1 MSNVHILNLAA
12 YETPTIQE
20 SKRDEWVEYGE
31 GNDYFSF
38 LIDRYTN
45 SPTNNAIINNISRL
59 VYGKGLSA
67 TDASRKP
74 NEYAQMMALLN
85 KEDIRKVV
93 KDFKMLG
100 NAAMQIH
107 YTKDRKKIQKAY
119 HIPVN
124 LIRAEKCNKDGEIEG
139 YYYSDNWSDV
149 KKYAPKRIPAFG
161 YSQEQIEIIYIMPY
175 SVGMKYYAYP
185 DYLGALPYAT
195 LEEEIADYLVNEVQN
210 GFSGTKVVNF
220 NSGVPSEEQQQIIS
234 SKVLGKLTGSRGQ
247 KVIVAFNNNETEK
260 TTVDDIPLN
269 DAAEQYQYLSDECM
283 RKLMLAHNVTSP
295 LLFGIASTN
304 GFSSNADELRN
315 SAILFENMVIKPIQE
330 LLIDAFDRILAYNGI
345 SLDLKF
351 EGLNPLD
358 AEGDLTNTEGSKVIE
373 GINSL
378 SPLVANKVLE
388 SMTPNEIRA
397 LVGLSP
403 EQGGSDLAPAQ
414 LSAIDKLDVD
424 QYGED
429 IDLDQWEL
437 IDSRIVDYDME
448 EDYDKLIDS
457 ANKPTLM
464 SRIVSLVKTGTAYA
478 KRNSEQD
485 NEVFRTRYRYIGEIS
500 DKSRPFCKAMI
511 KANKLYRKEDIIAMG
526 DQVVNEGF
534 GPKGSD
540 KYSVWLYKGG
550 GACHHAWQR
559 ETYRRKGTDLTSP
572 LAKTVTPAQQRKEG
586 YIAPVNDKK
595 VYQRP
600 IDMPNKGFLPK

>member
-74 NEYAQMMALLN
+74 NEYAQMMAMLN

-107 YTKDRKKIQKAY
+107 YTKDRKKIQKVY

-139 YYYSDNWSDV
+139 YYYSDNWNDV

-161 YSQEQIEIIYIMPY
+161 YSNEQIEILYIMPY

-234 SKVLGKLTGSRGQ
+234 SKVLGKLTGSRVQ

-269 DAAEQYQYLSDECM
+269 DAVAGKE
-283 RKLMLAHNVTSP
+283 A
-295 LLFGIASTN
+295 
-304 GFSSNADELRN
+304 
-315 SAILFENMVIKPIQE
+315 
-330 LLIDAFDRILAYNGI
+330 
-345 SLDLKF
+345 
-351 EGLNPLD
+351 
-358 AEGDLTNTEGSKVIE
+358 LTV
-373 GINSL
+373 
-378 SPLVANKVLE
+378 
-388 SMTPNEIRA
+388 
-397 LVGLSP
+397 
-403 EQGGSDLAPAQ
+403 
-414 LSAIDKLDVD
+414 
-424 QYGED
+424 
-429 IDLDQWEL
+429 
-437 IDSRIVDYDME
+437 
-448 EDYDKLIDS
+448 
-457 ANKPTLM
+457 
-464 SRIVSLVKTGTAYA
+464 
-478 KRNSEQD
+478 
-485 NEVFRTRYRYIGEIS
+485 
-500 DKSRPFCKAMI
+500 
-511 KANKLYRKEDIIAMG
+511 
-526 DQVVNEGF
+526 
-534 GPKGSD
+534 
-540 KYSVWLYKGG
+540 
-550 GACHHAWQR
+550 
-559 ETYRRKGTDLTSP
+559 
-572 LAKTVTPAQQRKEG
+572 
-586 YIAPVNDKK
+586 
-595 VYQRP
+595 
-600 IDMPNKGFLPK
+600 

>member
-20 SKRDEWVEYGE
+20 SKRDEWVEYGSD
-31 GNDYFSF
+31 NDYFSF

-74 NEYAQMMALLN
+74 NEYAQMMAMLN

-107 YTKDRKKIQKAY
+107 YTKDRKKIQKVY

-139 YYYSDNWSDV
+139 YYYSDNWNDV

-161 YSQEQIEIIYIMPY
+161 YSQEQIEILYIMPY

-414 LSAIDKLDVD
+414 LSAIDKLDVY

-429 IDLDQWEL
+429 IDLDEWEL
-437 IDSRIVDYDME
+437 IDSRVVDYDME
-448 EDYDKLIDS
+448 EDYDKLIYS

-485 NEVFRTRYRYIGEIS
+485 NDVFRTRYRYIGEIS

-511 KANKLYRKEDIIAMG
+511 KANKLYRKEDIIAME
-526 DQVVNEGF
+526 DQIVNEGF

-540 KYSVWLYKGG
+540 KYSIWLYKGG

-600 IDMPNKGFLPK
+600 IDMPNQGFLPK

>member
-20 SKRDEWVEYGE
+20 SKKDQWVEYGI

-45 SPTNNAIINNISRL
+45 SPTNSAIINNISRL

-74 NEYAQMMALLN
+74 NEYAQMMAMLN

-107 YTKDRKKIQKAY
+107 YTKDRKKIQKVY

-161 YSQEQIEIIYIMPY
+161 YSNEQIEILYIMPY

-304 GFSSNADELRN
+304 GFSSNADELKN
-315 SAILFENMVIKPIQE
+315 SSILFDNMVIKPIQE
-330 LLIDAFDRILAYNGI
+330 ILIDAFDKILAYNGI
-345 SLDLKF
+345 SLNLFFKTLQPLEFTDL
-351 EGLNPLD
+351 EN
-358 AEGDLTNTEGSKVIE
+358 AQTEEQVIE
-373 GINSL
+373 ETG
-378 SPLVANKVLE
+378 V
-388 SMTPNEIRA
+388 
-397 LVGLSP
+397 
-403 EQGGSDLAPAQ
+403 Q

-437 IDSRIVDYDME
+437 IDSRVVDYDME

>member
-74 NEYAQMMALLN
+74 NEYAQMMAMLN

-107 YTKDRKKIQKAY
+107 YTKDRKKIQKVY

-139 YYYSDNWSDV
+139 YYYSDNWNDV

-161 YSQEQIEIIYIMPY
+161 YSQEQIEILYIMPY

-397 LVGLSP
+397 LVGLAP

-437 IDSRIVDYDME
+437 IDSRVVDYDME

-534 GPKGSD
+534 GPKGAD
-540 KYSVWLYKGG
+540 TYSIWLYKGG

-600 IDMPNKGFLPK
+600 IDMPNQGFLPK